1 MKTAPLV
8 IFVYNRLYQTQKMLE
23 AINRNFLTE
32 VTDVFIYS
40 DGPKN
45 DQDRKKVSDVRSYI
59 HHFEKNN
66 KFKSVI
72 IKEAGENKGLANSI
86 IDGASEVIKKYGK
99 IIVLEDDLITA
110 ENFLQ
115 FMNDC
120 LWFYEHNKKVW
131 SIGGTS
137 YELPSLKNYPY
148 DVFACYRG
156 ESCGWGTWLDRWEKV
171 DWTVSDYRL
180 FLRDRKRKKMFRR
193 GGQDMVEALKRQ
205 MEGKTD
211 SWAIRWCYQESKE
224 NMFTIMPVVSLIT
237 NIGWDGSGTHSDV
250 DHFHVKIG
258 EKKFEYELCDV
269 QIDERLMKDYRK
281 YFSRPLIN
289 RVLDYVY
296 LRLWRRQNA

>member
-1 MKTAPLV
+1 
-8 IFVYNRLYQTQKMLE
+8 
-23 AINRNFLTE
+23 
-32 VTDVFIYS
+32 
-40 DGPKN
+40 
-45 DQDRKKVSDVRSYI
+45 
-59 HHFEKNN
+59 
-66 KFKSVI
+66 
-72 IKEAGENKGLANSI
+72 
-86 IDGASEVIKKYGK
+86 
-99 IIVLEDDLITA
+99 
-110 ENFLQ
+110 
-115 FMNDC
+115 
-120 LWFYEHNKKVW
+120 
-131 SIGGTS
+131 
-137 YELPSLKNYPY
+137 
-148 DVFACYRG
+148 
-156 ESCGWGTWLDRWEKV
+156 
-171 DWTVSDYRL
+171 
-180 FLRDRKRKKMFRR
+180 MFRR